1 MPIDS
6 LTLKE
11 QLKERLRSNDPVHRY
26 YKNIFNATTDMI
38 VITDGESVVDANT
51 SFLNFFKPYIERS
64 LEPFYFSSLF
74 EKIEKF
80 GYVYEGYQD
89 KRWFETIL
97 EGTKG
102 HYSIGVMKDNIL
114 NTFNIT
120 LNALE
125 PLSDMYIATLTN
137 VTDIMG
143 YKTTLEEGI
152 KSSVE
157 DRNKTQF
164 LLAQYD
170 KAIEASTLVFKCDLK
185 GTITYANR
193 ALSEMMLYGK
203 GELSGRHFSVLRGVN
218 VSDESHD
225 AIWKR
230 VQSGKIYKGTF
241 EIADKLGGAH
251 YLDMS
256 FIPIQDHEKKII
268 EFFSLSHEI
277 TEVMEAKKMAD
288 KTLEAKNKFFDQVS
302 HELRTP
308 LNAIINFT
316 DSALESF
323 DEIMD
328 DEESRDLVHMYIQRS
343 HKNSLHLLQLINSLL
358 DMAKLRAGKE
368 HYLMASTEV
377 TALVRDIY
385 ETTSAL
391 NTKEALEYLLEV
403 PDALLYI
410 QSDELRLR
418 QIMTNLISNAIKFT
432 EWGYVRLYVHL
443 EADACY
449 IEVDDSGIGIPE
461 DKLDH
466 IFEPFEQV
474 GVHDMG
480 TGLGL
485 GIVSEYAKGMG
496 MTLEVASV
504 FGEGSCFTLKI
515 PMIKTEEESVEWKK

>member
-1 MPIDS
+1 MPIDT

-11 QLKERLRSNDPVHRY
+11 QLKERLRSNNPEYRY
-26 YKNIFNATTDMI
+26 YKTIFNTISDMI
-38 VITDGESVVDANT
+38 AVTDGEGVFDANIP
-51 SFLNFFKPYIERS
+51 FLNFFAPVMGEN
-64 LEPFYFSSLF
+64 LESFRFWELF

-80 GYVYEGYQD
+80 GYVYDGYQN

-97 EGTKG
+97 EGTKK
-102 HYSIGVMKDNIL
+102 HYTIGVQMGGVL
-114 NTFNIT
+114 HTFNIS
-120 LNALE
+120 LSPLDASNAI
-125 PLSDMYIATLTN
+125 YIATLTN
-137 VTDIMG
+137 VTDIMC

-157 DRNKTQF
+157 DRDKTHF

-170 KAIEASTLVFKCDLK
+170 KAIEAATLVFKCDLR

-203 GELSGRHFSVLRGVN
+203 GELVGIHFSVLRGK
-218 VSDESHD
+218 SMSHESYRH
-225 AIWKR
+225 IWKR
-230 VQSGKIYKGTF
+230 VQSGKIYKGTL
-241 EIADKLGGAH
+241 EIEDKLGGSH
-251 YLDMS
+251 YLDVS
-256 FIPIQDHEKKII
+256 FIPIQDHEKKIV

-277 TEVMEAKKMAD
+277 TEVVEAKKMAV
-288 KTLEAKNKFFDQVS
+288 KTLKDKNKFFDQVS

-323 DEIMD
+323 DEIID
-328 DEESRDLVHMYIQRS
+328 DAESRELVRMYIERS

-368 HYLMASTEV
+368 QYLMDSTEV
-377 TALVRDIY
+377 ITLVREVY
-385 ETTSAL
+385 ESTSAL

-403 PDALLYI
+403 PPTAVYI

-418 QIMTNLISNAIKFT
+418 QIITNLISNAIKFT
-432 EWGYVRLYVHL
+432 EWGFVRLYVHTV
-443 EADACY
+443 ADECW

-461 DKLDH
+461 NKLDH

-496 MTLEVASV
+496 MTLKVTSV

-515 PMIKTEEESVEWKK
+515 PILKTEGESVEWKK